1 MFMPHSRRIPCAR
14 SEPASASSRSSLRVP
29 EAEGVGFLVR
39 QTHRAFARVLAER
52 LAPYGISA
60 AQWTVLR
67 ALWREDRCS
76 QVELAARIRVEKA
89 SLTQVLASLERQGLI
104 ERERSEQDKRRWH
117 VCLTEAGRALE
128 PELLPFAP
136 SIDMVALA
144 GFTKNEVVT
153 LKGLLT
159 RALRN
164 LE

>member
-1 MFMPHSRRIPCAR
+1 MPYSRRTPRAP
-14 SEPASASSRSSLRVP
+14 SDSTAGSAASQAPQP
-29 EAEGVGFLVR
+29 EAEGIGFLVR
-39 QTHRAFARVLAER
+39 HAHRAFARVLAEH
-52 LAPYGISA
+52 LAPHGISA

-104 ERERSEQDKRRWH
+104 ERERSEADKRRWH
-117 VCLTEAGRALE
+117 VCLTQAGRALE
-128 PELLPFAP
+128 PELLPFAR
-136 SIDMVALA
+136 SVDKAALT
-144 GFTKNEVVT
+144 GFTADEVAA
-153 LKGLLT
+153 LKQLLT